1 MSIFNKIKAFFN
13 FSQKENIQD
22 KILFIDRCNQ
32 NGIKFIKDLNSSIN
46 KQRCLLIA
54 KEYNI
59 CSDENADA
67 VELFKRINSEVKDYK
82 QREEKRKF
90 LKALREKEYEE
101 YVKSNEYAYEVGV
114 NKRIAPLTKKYN
126 EYYKEFLDYKKIGEG
141 LNNLS
146 YMEKALD
153 YSNKALDFQEKIEK
167 ARYSVVANASKEE
180 IFENI
185 EIKDQQVKV
194 SETGAIYITAMFS
207 VKDYTTKYFDESIDW
222 VVDGCFVANIYDGDK
237 MIGSAKMVIPFEG
250 ISTPKTLRG
259 IFLQQEFQD
268 KEYSVEIAPSNIWII
283 EK

>member
-101 YVKSNEYAYEVGV
+101 YV
-114 NKRIAPLTKKYN
+114 
-126 EYYKEFLDYKKIGEG
+126 
-141 LNNLS
+141 
-146 YMEKALD
+146 
-153 YSNKALDFQEKIEK
+153 
-167 ARYSVVANASKEE
+167 
-180 IFENI
+180 
-185 EIKDQQVKV
+185 
-194 SETGAIYITAMFS
+194 
-207 VKDYTTKYFDESIDW
+207 
-222 VVDGCFVANIYDGDK
+222 
-237 MIGSAKMVIPFEG
+237 
-250 ISTPKTLRG
+250 
-259 IFLQQEFQD
+259 
-268 KEYSVEIAPSNIWII
+268 
-283 EK
+283 